1 MSITKKRQGELSAHA
16 ETLMMGITK
25 DVSTLTPEE
34 VEFMIDYVLKTL
46 GSEATA
52 QEVLAGSVKYC
63 KNPVIHHLNVS
74 TTMDMRMIAI
84 MMSTDEDE
92 EPYDILSRDGVFSYV
107 YNIDAPFCSELG
119 YTFYRKNPAGR
130 IRRVG

>member
-1 MSITKKRQGELSAHA
+1 MSMTKKRQGELSAHA
-16 ETLMMGITK
+16 EALMMGITK

-34 VEFMIDYVLKTL
+34 VEYVIDYVLKTL

-63 KNPVIHHLNVS
+63 QNAVIHHLNVS

-84 MMSTDEDE
+84 TMSTDEDE
-92 EPYDILSRDGVFSYV
+92 EPYDLLSKYGVFSYV

-119 YTFYRKNPAGR
+119 YTFFQKTGSR

>member
-1 MSITKKRQGELSAHA
+1 MSMTKKRQGELSAHA
-16 ETLMMGITK
+16 EALMMGITK

-52 QEVLAGSVKYC
+52 HEVLAGSVKYC

-119 YTFYRKNPAGR
+119 YTFFQKTGSR